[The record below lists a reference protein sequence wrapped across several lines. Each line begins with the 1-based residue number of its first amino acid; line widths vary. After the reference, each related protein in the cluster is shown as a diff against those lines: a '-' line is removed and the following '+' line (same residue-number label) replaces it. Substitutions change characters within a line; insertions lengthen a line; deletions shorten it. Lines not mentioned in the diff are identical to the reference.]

1 MSYQVLD
8 HTADYMV
15 EVTGGT
21 REELYSEAARALFDT
36 LTDIATIRPQDSVAM
51 SLEAADP
58 DELLVAWL
66 SELLFFHESQGF
78 LFSQFRFQ
86 LLTERELRAE
96 ARGERFDPTRHVID
110 REIKAVTYHRLGV
123 RHQGGVFKTMIV
135 FDL

>member
-21 REELYSEAARALFDT
+21 REELYSEAGRALFDI
-36 LTDIATIRPQDSVAM
+36 LTDIASIEPQDCVAV
-51 SLEAADP
+51 SLEADDP
-58 DELLVAWL
+58 DELLAAWL
-66 SELLFFHESQGF
+66 SELLFLHESQGF

-86 LLTERELRAE
+86 RLTERELRAE
-96 ARGERFDPTRHVID
+96 AWGERFDTTRHAID

-123 RHQGGVFKTMIV
+123 RHEGGVFKTTIV